1 MGPTG
6 LLSSPLGSISQVECL
21 WTGCSWCE
29 MEDESVKREVWEGKV
44 PVCFSVAG
52 GEVGLNMA
60 GERVIPE
67 PCYVSGWSA
76 YVRRSLGV

>member
-1 MGPTG
+1 M
-6 LLSSPLGSISQVECL
+6 
-21 WTGCSWCE
+21 
-29 MEDESVKREVWEGKV
+29 KREVWEGKV

-60 GERVIPE
+60 AERVIPE

-76 YVRRSLGV
+76 YVRPIPVLITWCLGDSWQGLCVLAAEI